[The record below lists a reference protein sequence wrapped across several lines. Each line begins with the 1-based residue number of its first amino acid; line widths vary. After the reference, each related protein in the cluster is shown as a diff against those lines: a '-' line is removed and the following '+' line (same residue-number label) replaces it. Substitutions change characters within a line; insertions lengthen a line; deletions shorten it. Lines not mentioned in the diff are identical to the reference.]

1 MKQHKVALVL
11 DVSGS
16 MEYLPG
22 GPALKVLSALLQGNP
37 VPVVLFTC
45 EKEHQVTFLST
56 PKEALDAIRE
66 NPLSGGGSG
75 LDSMVS
81 AMRIA
86 ESVADHVVIVTD
98 GMVG

>member
-1 MKQHKVALVL
+1 MKQHEVALVL

-22 GPALKVLSALLQGNP
+22 GPALKVLSALLQGSP

-45 EKEHQVTFLST
+45 EKEHQVTLLST
-56 PKEALDAIRE
+56 PEEVMDAIRK
-66 NPLSGGGSG
+66 NPFSGGGSG

-81 AMRIA
+81 AMRTA
-86 ESVADHVVIVTD
+86 EGVADHVVIVTD